1 MDLIKTFIYKFS
13 LSYLVLV
20 DFKSTGYPKMA
31 ENKEKTKEKA
41 KETAHEE
48 LKEALEEK
56 AVSLEK
62 EENSSKNEANDL
74 IEQLQRI
81 QAEFENY
88 KKRSEKEKQEILIL
102 GKATVIVKILNILDD
117 FERAFELIKETKEK
131 ELQKGVEMIIKQLHK
146 FLQEE
151 GIRAIQTEGKTFDP
165 FMHEAMKVESS
176 DKDNVVLKE
185 LQKGY
190 LFNNKVIRTSK
201 VIIGKNT
208 EAK

>member
-1 MDLIKTFIYKFS
+1 
-13 LSYLVLV
+13 
-20 DFKSTGYPKMA
+20 MA
-31 ENKEKTKEKA
+31 ENREKTKEMPKEKA
-41 KETAHEE
+41 HRQ

-56 AVSLEK
+56 SVILEK
-62 EENSSKNEANDL
+62 EEISSKNEADDL

-102 GKATVIVKILNILDD
+102 GKATVIVKILNVLDD

-131 ELQKGVEMIIKQLHK
+131 ELLKGIEMILKQLHK
-146 FLQEE
+146 FMEEE
-151 GIRAIQTEGKTFDP
+151 GIKAIQSEGKAFDP
-165 FMHEAMKVESS
+165 FMHEVMKVENS
-176 DKDNVVLKE
+176 DQENIILKE

-201 VIIGKNT
+201 VILGKNT
-208 EAK
+208 ENNNGKQ